1 MPRQLSFV
9 FGLLLYCLDTDYDT
23 DTYTDTDTD
32 TEAQAQH
39 RLSAI
44 KMITV
49 IRFC

>member
-9 FGLLLYCLDTDYDT
+9 FGLLLLYCLDTDYDT
-23 DTYTDTDTD
+23 DTYTDTD